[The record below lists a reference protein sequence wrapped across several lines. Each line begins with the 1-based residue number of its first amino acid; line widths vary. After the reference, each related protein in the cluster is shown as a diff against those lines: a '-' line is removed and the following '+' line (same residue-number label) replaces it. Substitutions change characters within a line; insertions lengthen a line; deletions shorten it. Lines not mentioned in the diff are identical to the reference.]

1 MTAHVQNIATQK
13 PLTVWYDGEHKAIVQ
28 EIDQLRAI
36 DKQGRLEFRHA
47 SAAGFTSEGETGPDS
62 LCTRVYARKSDGTDV
77 QGIAALEA
85 AYEAV
90 GLGSYFRFCRKP
102 GLESGRLFAQQAE
115 ELKQAA

>member
-1 MTAHVQNIATQK
+1 MTATVQNMATQK
-13 PLTVWYDGEHKAIVQ
+13 PLTVWYDGENKAVVQ
-28 EIDQLRAI
+28 EIDQLRAL

-47 SAAGFTSEGETGPDS
+47 SATGFVSDDEAGPESW
-62 LCTRVYARKSDGTDV
+62 RRQVYARKSDGTDV

-102 GLESGRLFAQQAE
+102 GLESGRLFAQQPE